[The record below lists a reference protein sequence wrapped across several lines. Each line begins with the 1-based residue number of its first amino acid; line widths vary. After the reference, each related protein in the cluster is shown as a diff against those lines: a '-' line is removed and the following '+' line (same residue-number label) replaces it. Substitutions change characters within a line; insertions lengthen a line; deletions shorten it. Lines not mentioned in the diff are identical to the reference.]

1 MFVEKTIEEVS
12 AMSMT
17 EQATYL
23 TEKKANELN
32 VRKAEIEAA
41 IADAKKETS
50 SELEVLKAE
59 LNSVA
64 VDLKG
69 LKEAPAKV
77 EGSKTIGQALAVALK
92 AAEGDIQKAINGKQE
107 TAIKVA
113 VTMSVD
119 DTIGAGPT
127 QVTITDNTGII
138 SPIRKR
144 ELRYLANVSVGST
157 IGNRALWIEELDEQG
172 NPIMLAEGAE
182 KPQASVRYEER
193 TANVKK
199 IAVYGKVTT
208 EMMADLPQLISY
220 IQNNLMKRLDIVLE
234 DNFFNG
240 DNLGDNLNGAFNLAT
255 PWAAGVLAGTIVSP
269 SDYDVVESV
278 ALQTELAFGMPT
290 AIFVNP
296 AVVARM
302 RLTKIQL
309 VNMFCQFSQRLTD
322 LKFQVCE

>member
-1 MFVEKTIEEVS
+1 
-12 AMSMT
+12 
-17 EQATYL
+17 
-23 TEKKANELN
+23 
-32 VRKAEIEAA
+32 
-41 IADAKKETS
+41 
-50 SELEVLKAE
+50 
-59 LNSVA
+59 
-64 VDLKG
+64 
-69 LKEAPAKV
+69 
-77 EGSKTIGQALAVALK
+77 
-92 AAEGDIQKAINGKQE
+92 
-107 TAIKVA
+107 
-113 VTMSVD
+113 
-119 DTIGAGPT
+119 
-127 QVTITDNTGII
+127 
-138 SPIRKR
+138 
-144 ELRYLANVSVGST
+144 
-157 IGNRALWIEELDEQG
+157 LWIEELDEQG

-278 ALQTELAFGMPT
+278 ALQTELAFGLPT

-302 RLTKIQL
+302 RLTKDSVGQYVLPVFATANGLEVSGMRVIPTTAVTGENFIGGDMSILHVLVREELGIQIGL
-309 VNMFCQFSQRLTD
+309 DGNDFINNKKTMLLEKRIVQFASANDVGCLIKGEFD
-322 LKFQVCE
+322 VAKAALAV